1 MQNKLVINRLLP
13 IGETN
18 ITIHGFLYETA
29 RARKSKYAVHVCH
42 NCGEILVLFTF
53 ASSYKEAFQIAKS
66 AYQESSY
73 PKVGVGHFV
82 VHGICKSSTC
92 RCGGEWRAEAFL
104 VDWSTSL

>member
-1 MQNKLVINRLLP
+1 VKHKLELNKFLP
-13 IGETN
+13 IGKTN
-18 ITIHGFLYETA
+18 ATIHGFLYETA
-29 RARKSKYAVHVCH
+29 RARKSKYAVHTCP
-42 NCGEILVLFTF
+42 NRGEILVLFTF
-53 ASSYKEAFQIAKS
+53 ASTYEEAFQIAKS

-92 RCGGEWRAEAFL
+92 RCGGEWRTETFL